1 MTYIKRHYF
10 FIGILNIMNHAGL
23 KVRKNIAT
31 DEFCDPARGK
41 LHVTIKALANHGRL
55 TLNIRDGSRLKPY

>member
-1 MTYIKRHYF
+1 
-10 FIGILNIMNHAGL
+10 MNHAGL